1 MDLAEILFALFIVVV
16 MVVSLLSNLLVL
28 LCFIY
33 STEIRKQVAG
43 IFIMNLSFCN
53 LLITVLNMPST
64 LLGIVKNQQPFGEF
78 ICQAVLKVARFH
90 CKRIDIITM
99 QTLLL
104 LVDIHPSVKQR
115 CLVEQKRR
123 RQRATKKISI
133 FIGSFIICFAP
144 YVITRLIELLPF
156 VTINYHWGIISRCNA
171 QVEIKPTC
179 TDIVLGYCDD
189 MPYTKT
195 MYPNLLDNRN
205 REAVETSAEYVLLSV
220 LHTLLKGECTP
231 DLRMLGCSILA
242 PRCEMN
248 KILKPCRSSCEMLM
262 KNCMHAF
269 EAIEMAW
276 PYFLDCDRFFVGEEE
291 GCYDP
296 LESLRG
302 IHEFVV
308 DNSIPEQP
316 STIIQFTY
324 HSHSQMINILKKTA
338 AKCSDISRAYSIGR
352 SFEGKDLLV
361 IEFSNNPGQ
370 HDLHCGLFKYVVIYF
385 LLKKTC
391 CTSIQELTI
400 VKLTVSCYDSG
411 SATHLMKQIAPLM
424 FPEYRINL
432 IITPIKHMGG
442 THLLLTTV
450 YILQYSTA
458 NKRICW
464 YCLGLRLL
472 DLTMSRFQLSS
483 LLFLC
488 YRIYKGPRYNGW
500 TSGRA
505 NGQNIDLNRNFP
517 DLTSIVYWRQR
528 NKGFRTD
535 HIPIPDSY
543 WFGKVAPETYAV
555 MKWIRSIPFVL
566 SASLHGGDLVVSY
579 PYDFS
584 RHPEEEKM
592 FSPTPDEQVFKLL
605 AKAYADQHPV
615 MSDQSHDRCGGA
627 FASKKGIVNGALWY
641 SFPGGMADFNY
652 LHNNCFE
659 ITVELGCDK
668 FPGESELYTAWQE
681 NKEALLT
688 YMETVHRGIKGI
700 VTDES
705 GKAIK
710 GARISVRGIRHDVT
724 TGSAHR
730 YHPCADS
737 GRAKMNTRCPPKR
750 VPSAARFFTLCRLTV
765 QPPQSYSVGGQRSSG
780 QLTGK
785 PAGARPDYSGRWC
798 AVS

>member
-1 MDLAEILFALFIVVV
+1 MNSLVLVIL
-16 MVVSLLSNLLVL
+16 LLSLVPIVW
-28 LCFIY
+28 CY
-33 STEIRKQVAG
+33 PARCEEEDA
-43 IFIMNLSFCN
+43 
-53 LLITVLNMPST
+53 
-64 LLGIVKNQQPFGEF
+64 LLG
-78 ICQAVLKVARFH
+78 
-90 CKRIDIITM
+90 
-99 QTLLL
+99 
-104 LVDIHPSVKQR
+104 
-115 CLVEQKRR
+115 
-123 RQRATKKISI
+123 
-133 FIGSFIICFAP
+133 
-144 YVITRLIELLPF
+144 
-156 VTINYHWGIISRCNA
+156 RCNVPVA
-171 QVEIKPTC
+171 VKPIC

-195 MYPNLLDNRN
+195 MYPNLLDNQN
-205 REAVETSAEYVLLSV
+205 REAVETGPEYVLLSV

-231 DLRMLGCSILA
+231 DLRMLGCSIIA

-248 KILKPCRSSCEMLM
+248 KILKPCRSSCEMLK

-302 IHEFVV
+302 RHEFVV
-308 DNSIPEQP
+308 DNSAPEQL

-324 HSHSQMINILKKTA
+324 HSHSQMTNILKKTA
-338 AKCSDISRAYSIGR
+338 AKCSDISRTYSIGR
-352 SFEGKDLLV
+352 SFEGKDLIV

-370 HDLHCGLFKYVVIYF
+370 HELLEPEVKYVGNMHGNEVLGRELLIYLAQYLCSEY
-385 LLKKTC
+385 LLGNQR
-391 CTSIQELTI
+391 IQTLINT
-400 VKLTVSCYDSG
+400 T
-411 SATHLMKQIAPLM
+411 
-424 FPEYRINL
+424 RI
-432 IITPIKHMGG
+432 
-442 THLLLTTV
+442 HLLTSMNPDGYDVAASEIGDTDE
-450 YILQYSTA
+450 QEDA
-458 NKRICW
+458 EA
-464 YCLGLRLL
+464 
-472 DLTMSRFQLSS
+472 
-483 LLFLC
+483 
-488 YRIYKGPRYNGW
+488 PRYNER

-517 DLTSIVYWRQR
+517 DLTSIVYQRRR

-605 AKAYADQHPV
+605 AKSYADQHPV
-615 MSDQSHDRCGGA
+615 MPAQSHDRCGGE
-627 FASKKGIVNGALWY
+627 FANTNGIVNGALWY
-641 SFPGGMADFNY
+641 SFAGGMSDFNY
-652 LHNNCFE
+652 LHTNCFE

-668 FPGESELYTAWQE
+668 FPGESELYTGWQE

-700 VTDES
+700 VRDES
-705 GKAIK
+705 GNAIK

-724 TGSAHR
+724 TAEDGDYWRILPSGVHIITASAEGYSKVMKKIHLPSRLMKAGRVDFVLKSVVEEPDLFVSIPQDTYDRFDPYNKFDEYGRSGSR
-730 YHPCADS
+730 EPEEE
-737 GRAKMNTRCPPKR
+737 TREKPWWW
-750 VPSAARFFTLCRLTV
+750 SYFAFLGNN
-765 QPPQSYSVGGQRSSG
+765 QPTWLLRHN
-780 QLTGK
+780 
-785 PAGARPDYSGRWC
+785 
-798 AVS
+798 

>member
-1 MDLAEILFALFIVVV
+1 
-16 MVVSLLSNLLVL
+16 
-28 LCFIY
+28 
-33 STEIRKQVAG
+33 
-43 IFIMNLSFCN
+43 
-53 LLITVLNMPST
+53 
-64 LLGIVKNQQPFGEF
+64 
-78 ICQAVLKVARFH
+78 
-90 CKRIDIITM
+90 
-99 QTLLL
+99 
-104 LVDIHPSVKQR
+104 
-115 CLVEQKRR
+115 
-123 RQRATKKISI
+123 
-133 FIGSFIICFAP
+133 
-144 YVITRLIELLPF
+144 
-156 VTINYHWGIISRCNA
+156 
-171 QVEIKPTC
+171 
-179 TDIVLGYCDD
+179 

-205 REAVETSAEYVLLSV
+205 REAVETGPEYVLLSV

-248 KILKPCRSSCEMLM
+248 KILKPCRSACEMLK

-296 LESLRG
+296 LESLRSR
-302 IHEFVV
+302 HEFVD
-308 DNSIPEQP
+308 DNSAPEQL

-324 HSHSQMINILKKTA
+324 HSHSQMTNILKKTA
-338 AKCSDISRAYSIGR
+338 AKCSDISRTYTIGR
-352 SFEGKDLLV
+352 SFEGKDLIV
-361 IEFSNNPGQ
+361 IEFSDNPGQ
-370 HDLHCGLFKYVVIYF
+370 HELLEPEVKYIANMHGNEVLGRELLIYLAQYLCSEY
-385 LLKKTC
+385 LLGNQR
-391 CTSIQELTI
+391 IQTLINT
-400 VKLTVSCYDSG
+400 T
-411 SATHLMKQIAPLM
+411 
-424 FPEYRINL
+424 RI
-432 IITPIKHMGG
+432 
-442 THLLLTTV
+442 HLLTSMNPDG
-450 YILQYSTA
+450 Y
-458 NKRICW
+458 
-464 YCLGLRLL
+464 
-472 DLTMSRFQLSS
+472 DLAVSDMGDTDEQEDAEA
-483 LLFLC
+483 
-488 YRIYKGPRYNGW
+488 PRYNGW

-517 DLTSIVYWRQR
+517 DLTSIVYQRRR

-605 AKAYADQHPV
+605 AKSYADQHPV
-615 MSDQSHDRCGGA
+615 MPDQSRDRCGGE
-627 FASKKGIVNGALWY
+627 FANTNGIVNGALWY
-641 SFPGGMADFNY
+641 SFAGGMSDFNY
-652 LHNNCFE
+652 LHTNCFE

-668 FPGESELYTAWQE
+668 FPSESELYTGWQE

-700 VTDES
+700 VKDES

-724 TGSAHR
+724 TAEDGDYWRILPSGVHIITASAEGYSKVIKKINLPSR
-730 YHPCADS
+730 LMKAGRVDFVLKSVVEEPDLFVSIPQDTYDRFDPYNKFDEYGRS
-737 GRAKMNTRCPPKR
+737 GNQEPEEERQEKPWWWSYFAFLGNN
-750 VPSAARFFTLCRLTV
+750 
-765 QPPQSYSVGGQRSSG
+765 QPTWLLR
-780 QLTGK
+780 
-785 PAGARPDYSGRWC
+785 RN
-798 AVS
+798 